1 MNVIVHPSKNGFGH
15 RLRFVTPALGI
26 TMDFLD
32 PFEIDDWYDPNKQI
46 NVLGDIDRSMD
57 YASV

>member
-1 MNVIVHPSKNGFGH
+1 
-15 RLRFVTPALGI
+15 
-26 TMDFLD
+26 MDFLD
-32 PFEIDDWYDPNKQI
+32 PFEIDDWYDPDKQI